1 MEHRPDPD
9 ELLKQVQDEEARR
22 KRGRLKIFFGAAP
35 GVGKTYTMLEAARSR
50 RSDGVDVVAGWVV
63 THGRA
68 ETEALLA
75 GLEVLPPRILSYKG
89 KELSEFDLD
98 AALERRPSL
107 VLVDELAHSNAPGSR
122 HAKRWQ
128 DVRELLEAG
137 VDVYSTLNVQHIE
150 SLNDVVAQVTGVSVR
165 ERVPDF
171 VFADADEVELVD
183 LPPDELLQRLREGK
197 VYLPEEAER
206 ARDHFFRPGN
216 LIALRELALRKTA
229 DRVDDQMQRYRRE
242 HAVRDTWPA
251 KERVLVCLGPSP
263 YGQRLV
269 RAARLLATQ
278 LRAEW
283 IAVSVETPRQA
294 RLAPADREQLLR
306 TMRLAEQLGA
316 EVVTLSGED
325 TAEEILH
332 YARSR
337 NVTKI
342 VLGKPPRPRG
352 LPGRSFVE
360 TIIRGSGG
368 IDVHVIGGSAEER
381 LARIRRWA
389 ARDQVP
395 LRPYANAFIT
405 VLVCALLSVGLS
417 HLVGPVNLVMIFLLG
432 VVFVATRW
440 GIGPAVLASV
450 LGVATFDFCFVPPRW
465 TFAVTDTQ
473 YLLTFSVM
481 LAVALIVSNLGARL
495 RRQADASR
503 ERERQVTAL
512 YRLVQDLAGQRDA
525 EGIARAAVAHLLDHA
540 GLPATI
546 LVPIEG
552 GGLVPLADSGGGAV
566 APKEEP
572 VARWVC
578 EHGEKA
584 GAGTDTLPG
593 SSALYL
599 PLKVSQGC
607 VGVLAVKGSAQMEP
621 EFLHELE
628 LVAGQTALVLERRRL
643 AEHARQSQLEAESE
657 RLRSSLLSAVSH
669 DFRTPL
675 AGILGA
681 STALLSSDLPAGDTK
696 ELVETIHNEAVRLH
710 RLITNLLSVTRLE
723 SGKVALRLEWQPLE
737 EVVGAA
743 LGRLRDEL
751 EGRPLVLDIPEDL
764 PAVAIDAP
772 LVEQVFINILENAAK
787 YTPGGNPVEIHARGA
802 GDVVEVQ
809 IADRGPGLPE
819 EAVEKIF
826 DQFYR
831 VSEIRPGTGLGLT
844 ICQAIVR
851 AHGGTIRAANR
862 PGGGA
867 LFTFTLPVAPP
878 IPEEA
883 RADGDRKQGGGA

>member
-9 ELLKQVQDEEARR
+9 ELLKQVQNEEARR

-35 GVGKTYTMLEAARSR
+35 GVGKTYTMLEAARAR
-50 RSDGVDVVAGWVV
+50 RADGVDVVAGWAV

-68 ETEALLA
+68 ETEALLE

-98 AALERRPSL
+98 AALERRPAL

-128 DVRELLEAG
+128 DVRELIEAG
-137 VDVYSTLNVQHIE
+137 IDVYSTLNVQHIE
-150 SLNDVVAQVTGVSVR
+150 SLNDVVAQITGVSVR

-171 VFADADEVELVD
+171 VFADADEAELVD
-183 LPPDELLQRLREGK
+183 LPPDELLRRLREGK

-206 ARDHFFRPGN
+206 ARDNFFRPGN

-229 DRVDDQMQRYRRE
+229 DRVDDQMQLYRRE

-269 RAARLLATQ
+269 RAARMLAGQ

-283 IAVSVETPRQA
+283 IALYVETPGHA
-294 RLAPADREQLLR
+294 GFAPADREQLLR

-325 TAEEILH
+325 TAEEVLH

-342 VLGKPPRPRG
+342 VLGKPPRPRWM
-352 LPGRSFVE
+352 PGRSFVE

-368 IDVHVIGGSAEER
+368 IDVHVIGGAAEER
-381 LARIRRWA
+381 LARIRQRGDRGRA
-389 ARDQVP
+389 L
-395 LRPYANAFIT
+395 LRPYTNALAT
-405 VLVCALLSVGLS
+405 VAACALISLGLS
-417 HLVGPVNLVMIFLLG
+417 RFVGPVNLVMVFLLG

-450 LGVATFDFCFVPPRW
+450 LGVASFDFCFVPPRW
-465 TFAVTDTQ
+465 TFAVADTE
-473 YLLTFSVM
+473 YVLTFTVM
-481 LAVALIVSNLGARL
+481 LGVALVVSNLASRV
-495 RRQADASR
+495 RRQADAAR
-503 ERERQVTAL
+503 ERERQVTGL
-512 YRLVQDLAGQRDA
+512 YRLVQDLASQRAA
-525 EGIARAAVAHLLDHA
+525 EGIGRATVTHLLDHA
-540 GLPATI
+540 GLPSTV
-546 LVPIEG
+546 LVPAEDG
-552 GGLVPLADSGGGAV
+552 SLLPLADSGGGAV
-566 APKEEP
+566 APKEGP
-572 VARWVC
+572 VARWVFD
-578 EHGEKA
+578 HGESA

-599 PLKVSQGC
+599 PLQASQGV
-607 VGVLAVKGSAQMEP
+607 VGVLAVRNAEQRGP

-628 LVAGQTALVLERRRL
+628 LVAGQTALALERWRL
-643 AEHARQSQLEAESE
+643 AERARQSQIEVESE

-675 AGILGA
+675 ASILGA
-681 STALLSSDLPAGDTK
+681 STTLLGADLAGGDTR
-696 ELVETIHNEAVRLH
+696 ELVETIHEEAEHLH
-710 RLITNLLSVTRLE
+710 RLITNLLAVTRLE
-723 SGKVALRLEWQPLE
+723 SGKVDLHMEWQPLE

-743 LGRLRDEL
+743 LGRLRDGL
-751 EGRPLVLDIPEDL
+751 GGRPLVLDIPEDL

-802 GDVVEVQ
+802 GEVVEVQ

-826 DQFYR
+826 DKFYR
-831 VSEIRPGTGLGLT
+831 ASESRPGAGLGLA

-867 LFTFTLPVAPP
+867 LFIFTLPVAPP

-883 RADGDRKQGGGA
+883 RAGRAAKAEEEA